1 MISQGR
7 VTGKLFHKGV
17 TFGNAMRCNALLWP
31 LASSQEVCG
40 PVASSKVFGKTLLR
54 DELLRAALFFVPFM
68 LVSCYRFR
76 TPVQNCN
83 INGMIFSVESRG
95 VSSLPDLFTRVS

>member
-7 VTGKLFHKGV
+7 VSGKLFHKGV

-40 PVASSKVFGKTLLR
+40 PVASSKAFRKLLLR
-54 DELLRAALFFVPFM
+54 DEPLRAALLFVPFV
-68 LVSCYRFR
+68 LVACRFR

-83 INGMIFSVESRG
+83 INGIIFSVESWG
-95 VSSLPDLFTRVS
+95 VSSLPHLFTRMF